1 MQTTIFPISKMAGS
15 ILFLTFFIDMQ
26 LQSVAQDDSS
36 ITVYQYRHVPD
47 NKIDE
52 FIKRETTYW
61 SRVAEKC
68 FGDY

>member
-1 MQTTIFPISKMAGS
+1 MQTTIFYIFKKTTS
-15 ILFLTFFIDMQ
+15 ILLLTFFIGLQ
-26 LQSVAQDDSS
+26 LESVAQNDSS

-61 SRVAEKC
+61 SKVERKH
-68 FGDY
+68 